1 VGSNNNLAGINQFS
15 KARDEGLQPGDEG
28 YPKAENQFTAGT
40 RVEHPESVRAQIQ
53 AGVAV
58 RYLQS
63 LVGDS
68 EQDTVHRVAASKI
81 LLDKT
86 VASLSSVD
94 QTVRDERELDDPSAV
109 EARLRMLIA
118 KAEPA
123 LLSRIL
129 GERARNAGDMPIL
142 AQPEVGEQPDPDVPE
157 QRNIG

>member
-1 VGSNNNLAGINQFS
+1 M
-15 KARDEGLQPGDEG
+15 
-28 YPKAENQFTAGT
+28 
-40 RVEHPESVRAQIQ
+40 PEDVRNAIR
-53 AGVAV
+53 ASHAV

-63 LVGDS
+63 LIDDDGA
-68 EQDTVHRVAASKI
+68 EHVHRISASKI

-129 GERARNAGDMPIL
+129 GERARNAGDMPVL
-142 AQPEVGEQPDPDVPE
+142 AQPDEDESAA
-157 QRNIG
+157 